1 MTILHKLLDIS
12 FCPFVQLRD
21 FLIFQ
26 LNLQLRRLN
35 FSVSQSILQKKED
48 KMSFGEY
55 AQELI
60 ATANYITQDGKG
72 ILASDESTGKRF
84 SLFFSSLF

>member
-1 MTILHKLLDIS
+1 
-12 FCPFVQLRD
+12 
-21 FLIFQ
+21 
-26 LNLQLRRLN
+26 
-35 FSVSQSILQKKED
+35 
-48 KMSFGEY
+48 MSFGEY

-84 SLFFSSLF
+84 SFFFSLEISLSTSHLLCVCVSCTCVSLRVGLEFYSVCVV

>member
-1 MTILHKLLDIS
+1 
-12 FCPFVQLRD
+12 
-21 FLIFQ
+21 
-26 LNLQLRRLN
+26 
-35 FSVSQSILQKKED
+35 
-48 KMSFGEY
+48 MSFGEY

-84 SLFFSSLF
+84 SFFFLSKSLSLHLTFCV

>member
-1 MTILHKLLDIS
+1 
-12 FCPFVQLRD
+12 
-21 FLIFQ
+21 
-26 LNLQLRRLN
+26 
-35 FSVSQSILQKKED
+35 
-48 KMSFGEY
+48 MSFGEY

-84 SLFFSSLF
+84 LGFLSLSLSDSHILCEVVYMCILITVFNLVCGFEMI